1 MKTKHQI
8 TTLAALLAFGGCSP
22 SDQSG
27 KENQA
32 SNPAPAAQTREQ
44 QKDTTLAT
52 APDKEA
58 TPAPPLAAN
67 PAPVPGL
74 NAPSLGGKP
83 DSPPP
88 AVAPTVPGAE
98 PKPAAPLAN
107 TPSETKDEFMTAM
120 TKKLADL
127 DSKIAELAQ
136 KSEGLKD
143 DAKVQAEQALATLRA
158 QRDNAKQKFDE
169 AKAAS
174 SDAWKDFKAGVEL
187 AMNQLETAYENAK
200 SKFN

>member
-8 TTLAALLAFGGCSP
+8 TALAAMIAFAGCSP

-32 SNPAPAAQTREQ
+32 SNPASAAEAREQ

-52 APDKEA
+52 TPDREV

-67 PAPVPGL
+67 PAPPADV
-74 NAPSLGGKP
+74 NAPSFGGKP
-83 DSPPP
+83 DAPPP
-88 AVAPTVPGAE
+88 TAVPTVPGAE
-98 PKPAAPLAN
+98 AKPPTALAN
-107 TPSETKDEFMTAM
+107 APAETKDEFITAM

-127 DSKIAELAQ
+127 DAKVAELAQ

-143 DAKVQAEQALATLRA
+143 DAKVQADQALTTLRG
-158 QRDNAKQKFDE
+158 QRDTVKAKFDE
-169 AKAAS
+169 AKAAT
-174 SDAWKDFKAGVEL
+174 SDVWKDFKAGVEV